1 VNFRQAIPQA
11 SEAIQ
16 MPVSNPTSA
25 ILAAT
30 ALSMTGAMPASA
42 ASPLFLEPDV
52 TVLYSLTPDAPGFGF
67 GFVAETIG
75 DLDGDGIVEFI
86 IGAPRDPAGAPL
98 GGRAYIYSG
107 SDGTRIHTIAGGFLE
122 FLGTAVAGLGDVDG
136 DGVPD
141 YAVGAP
147 GLPPQAGA
155 WPGRVLVFSG
165 TDHSLIH
172 ETVSTPGSRYG
183 QDIHSAGDVNGDGR
197 SDLIVGAPFD
207 DSGGVNAGRVHLL
220 SGADGT
226 EIWAAN
232 GFAAGDSFGGGVS
245 GIGDLNHD
253 GIPEQ
258 LVGAFNVG
266 PTQGGE
272 AAVLS
277 GLDGRPLH
285 TLTPLPTAGQFG
297 QFFTHDVGDIDGDG
311 TSDFYVGDYADTAK
325 GATTGR
331 AYVYSGATR
340 DLLWVLDGEHADDGF
355 GIGRGAGDVNGDGHA
370 DLFLAAFRSDDGAE
384 NAGKAYLY
392 SGRDGGVM
400 RTFTSTVENDQLGFD
415 AVPLGDVN
423 GDGIGDYLLT
433 GVDVAHVVAGTDL
446 SLDGRIASLCLLIE
460 SMPDAAFK
468 HPAPQRKQA
477 LCDKLSEAA
486 AQIHSGSGAGAVQR
500 LENDIQARM
509 DGSLGGTAED
519 DWIIDPFWQEFLDPW
534 LDGLIRLAGQN

>member
-1 VNFRQAIPQA
+1 
-11 SEAIQ
+11 
-16 MPVSNPTSA
+16 MPVSNSMSA
-25 ILAAT
+25 MLAA
-30 ALSMTGAMPASA
+30 AAFSIMGAMHASA
-42 ASPLFLEPDV
+42 APPLFLEPDV
-52 TVLYSLTPDAPGFGF
+52 VVLYTLTADAPGGSF
-67 GFVAETIG
+67 GFVAETLG
-75 DLDGDGIVEFI
+75 DLDGDGIPEFI
-86 IGAPRDPAGAPL
+86 IGAPQDPAGAPF
-98 GGRAYIYSG
+98 GGRAFVYSG

-147 GLPPQAGA
+147 GLPPQFGA

-165 TDHSLIH
+165 ADHALIH

-183 QDIHSAGDVNGDGR
+183 QDIHSAGDVTGDGR
-197 SDLIVGAPFD
+197 SDLVVGAPFD
-207 DSGGVNAGRVHLL
+207 DSGGVDAGRVHLL

-232 GFAAGDSFGGGVS
+232 GLAAGDSFGGGVS
-245 GIGDLNHD
+245 GIGDLNND

-258 LVGAFNVG
+258 LVGAFNAG

-277 GLDGRPLH
+277 GLDGSPLH
-285 TLTPLPTAGQFG
+285 MLTPLPTAGQFG
-297 QFFTHDVGDIDGDG
+297 QFFTHDVGDVDGDG
-311 TSDFYVGDYADTAK
+311 TSDFYVGDFADTAK

-340 DLLWVLDGEHADDGF
+340 ELLWVFEGEHADVGF
-355 GIGRGAGDVNGDGHA
+355 GIGRGSGDVNGDGHA
-370 DLFLAAFRSDDGAE
+370 DLFLAAFRSDDGAA
-384 NAGKAYLY
+384 NAGKAYLF
-392 SGRDGGVM
+392 SGRDGGAM
-400 RTFTSTVENDQLGFD
+400 RTFTGTVENDRLGFD

-423 GDGIGDYLLT
+423 DDGIGDYLLT
-433 GVDVAHVVAGTDL
+433 GVDVAHVVAGTDA
-446 SLDGRIASLCLLIE
+446 SLDGRVSSLCLLIQ
-460 SMPDAAFK
+460 SIPDPAFK

-486 AQIHSGSGAGAVQR
+486 AQIVSGSGTGAVNR

-509 DGSLGGTAED
+509 DGSLGGTPGD
-519 DWIIDPFWQEFLDPW
+519 DWIIDPFWQGFLEPW
-534 LDGLIRLAGQN
+534 LDGLIRLAGGN